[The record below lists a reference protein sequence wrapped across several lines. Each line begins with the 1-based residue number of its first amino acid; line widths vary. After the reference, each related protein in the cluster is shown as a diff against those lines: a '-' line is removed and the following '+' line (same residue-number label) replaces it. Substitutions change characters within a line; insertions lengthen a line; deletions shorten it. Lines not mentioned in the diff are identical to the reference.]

1 MSTITPSAFAV
12 AVAVEVAVA
21 FEAYGCIGSNARRVA
36 VPKSDARFGT
46 LGGNHNTLVIVAIG
60 GRVFFDFNGVRFLV
74 AGDIFKTVNR

>member
-21 FEAYGCIGSNARRVA
+21 FEAFGCIGSNASF
-36 VPKSDARFGT
+36 KSDARFGT